1 MISIV
6 SCKNCGKEYWATAR
20 GEYCSVKCRVAAHRK
35 KKKVDV
41 NAKEDKQGSLGTKD

>member
-20 GEYCSVKCRVAAHRK
+20 GEYCSVKCRVASHRK
-35 KKKVDV
+35 KKKAEE
-41 NAKEDKQGSLGTKD
+41 NAKDNNQGTMGTED

>member
-35 KKKVDV
+35 KKKAED
-41 NAKEDKQGSLGTKD
+41 NGKEVEQGAMGTKD

>member
-35 KKKVDV
+35 KKKAEENV
-41 NAKEDKQGSLGTKD
+41 KEAEQGRISTQS

>member
-1 MISIV
+1 MISIA

-35 KKKVDV
+35 KKKVEGDDKT
-41 NAKEDKQGSLGTKD
+41 AKQASLGG

>member
-35 KKKVDV
+35 KKKAEGNGEEVERGDLG
-41 NAKEDKQGSLGTKD
+41 AKN

>member
-35 KKKVDV
+35 KKKVEG
-41 NAKEDKQGSLGTKD
+41 NDKTTKQEIVG

>member
-20 GEYCSVKCRVAAHRK
+20 GEYCCVKCRVAAHRK
-35 KKKVDV
+35 KKKAECNGEKAEQGRIGV
-41 NAKEDKQGSLGTKD
+41 ED

>member
-35 KKKVDV
+35 KKKVEE
-41 NAKEDKQGSLGTKD
+41 NAKNNNKGTMGEHY

>member
-20 GEYCSVKCRVAAHRK
+20 GEYCSVKCRVASHRK
-35 KKKVDV
+35 KKKAEENGLHERAVG
-41 NAKEDKQGSLGTKD
+41 EKD

>member
-35 KKKVDV
+35 KKKAEENV
-41 NAKEDKQGSLGTKD
+41 KDNNKKAMGAEG

>member
-6 SCKNCGKEYWATAR
+6 SCKNCGKEYLATAR

-35 KKKVDV
+35 KKKVEENGLHERAV
-41 NAKEDKQGSLGTKD
+41 GTKD

>member
-35 KKKVDV
+35 KKKVKLNGEKV
-41 NAKEDKQGSLGTKD
+41 ERGGLGEKD

>member
-35 KKKVDV
+35 KKKAES
-41 NAKEDKQGSLGTKD
+41 NGEETEQGRMGAEG